1 VTQWVYFKIFEESG
15 VLQASP
21 EISMKPA
28 VNFTGVLSAL
38 KAIEGRSHL
47 PRSQE
52 SGLGAEKRLAG
63 TARVDTIIGQ

>member
-1 VTQWVYFKIFEESG
+1 
-15 VLQASP
+15 
-21 EISMKPA
+21 MKPA